1 MTKMKA
7 LSLALVGIFLSTAYV
22 AAAEGDSS
30 PAPATASADPSA
42 PGSVADPAGSPVES
56 SVRTLTEQEDA
67 LIEQISQ
74 LDRSDPDYQN
84 QLKAIGAELR
94 RIQEELQWSN
104 HSFGGPYGHSAGPS
118 VVGSEG
124 APFSP
129 YDGMDAASLRQSR
142 DELNAQLKYL
152 DRTLDSLGPQ
162 DEPLAASLREQRQLL
177 TDQIEELDTRIGAVP
192 AGATSTVP
200 AADPTGS
207 DFDTLF
213 GGGQAPAGPSLSGR
227 PQPIVDRPAATSPL
241 SPASPGSPTDV
252 PSGSAFDVSGYS
264 ADPTAVDGAWYSSDN
279 KNQRI
284 LDAIEELRKSND
296 EVRQQ
301 LAEVMDELKMIETQL
316 KLLSRQA
323 VADR

>member
-104 HSFGGPYGHSAGPS
+104 HSFGVLTGIPPDRGGRFRRRA
-118 VVGSEG
+118 VL
-124 APFSP
+124 
-129 YDGMDAASLRQSR
+129 SLRWDGR
-142 DELNAQLKYL
+142 C
-152 DRTLDSLGPQ
+152 
-162 DEPLAASLREQRQLL
+162 LA
-177 TDQIEELDTRIGAVP
+177 
-192 AGATSTVP
+192 
-200 AADPTGS
+200 
-207 DFDTLF
+207 
-213 GGGQAPAGPSLSGR
+213 PS
-227 PQPIVDRPAATSPL
+227 IA
-241 SPASPGSPTDV
+241 
-252 PSGSAFDVSGYS
+252 
-264 ADPTAVDGAWYSSDN
+264 
-279 KNQRI
+279 
-284 LDAIEELRKSND
+284 
-296 EVRQQ
+296 
-301 LAEVMDELKMIETQL
+301 
-316 KLLSRQA
+316 
-323 VADR
+323 